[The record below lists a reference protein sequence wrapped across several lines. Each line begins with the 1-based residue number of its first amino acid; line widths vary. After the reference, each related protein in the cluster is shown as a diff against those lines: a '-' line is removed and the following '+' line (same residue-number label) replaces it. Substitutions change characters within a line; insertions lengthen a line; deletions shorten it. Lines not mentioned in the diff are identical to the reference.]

1 MILFPAAK
9 INIGLYVY
17 GVRPDGFHNLETV
30 FFPVGP
36 FNSNLQSDILEIVPA
51 ETSSN
56 TAKTRIFQTGISY
69 PGAPE
74 DNLCMRAYNLM
85 AQEFKLPA
93 VNIHL
98 RKQIPV
104 GAGLGGGSADAACML
119 LGLNKMFALNLSNE
133 RLAEFAAKLGSDCPF
148 FIYNRP
154 MLGTGRGEVL
164 RPLFSTENG
173 DAKENGIGELANGKY
188 RIKIIKPD
196 CSISTG
202 HAYSLIKPRAEKA
215 DGYTQHA
222 GCARQHAGTAQQ
234 SFAELVKE
242 PVENWKNKI
251 SNDFEEPVFKEHPE
265 LAAIKQQLI
274 DEGAIYASLSG
285 SGSAIYGIYKSS

>member
-1 MILFPAAK
+1 MILFPTAK

-51 ETSSN
+51 ENSSN
-56 TAKTRIFQTGISY
+56 TAKARIFQTGITY

-74 DNLCMRAYNLM
+74 DNLCVRAYNLM
-85 AQEFKLPA
+85 EQEFKLPA

-104 GAGLGGGSADAACML
+104 GAGLGGGSADAACTL
-119 LGLNKMFALNLSNE
+119 LGLNKMFALNLSDE

-148 FIYNRP
+148 FIFNKP
-154 MLGTGRGEVL
+154 MLGEGRGEL
-164 RPLFSTENG
+164 LTPLFSIEN
-173 DAKENGIGELANGKY
+173 DSVKENGIRELANGKY
-188 RIKIIKPD
+188 RVKIIKPD

-202 HAYSLIKPRAEKA
+202 HAYSLIKPRTEKS
-215 DGYTQHA
+215 GNSTQQA
-222 GCARQHAGTAQQ
+222 GIAQQ
-234 SFAELVKE
+234 SLAELVKE
-242 PVENWKNKI
+242 PVENWKNKV

>member
-36 FNSNLQSDILEIVPA
+36 SNSNLKSDILEIVPA
-51 ETSSN
+51 AQTDKRPGG
-56 TAKTRIFQTGISY
+56 AKMFQTGIVY

-74 DNLCMRAYNLM
+74 DNLCVKAYNLLK
-85 AQEFKLPA
+85 EKFKLPA
-93 VNIHL
+93 IDIHL

-104 GAGLGGGSADAACML
+104 GAGLGGGSADAAFIL
-119 LGLNKMFALNLSNE
+119 TALNKIFKFGLGNE
-133 RLAEFAAKLGSDCPF
+133 QLAAYAAKLGSDCPF
-148 FIYNRP
+148 FIYNKV
-154 MLGTGRGEVL
+154 MIGTGRGEVL
-164 RPLFSTENG
+164 TPICSSGSNTSE
-173 DAKENGIGELANGKY
+173 ESGIQQLKNGKY

-196 CSISTG
+196 CSVSTG

-215 DGYTQHA
+215 DNSKRRASGA
-222 GCARQHAGTAQQ
+222 GQADNTQQ
-234 SFAELVKE
+234 SLAELIKE
-242 PVENWKNKI
+242 PVENWKNTI
-251 SNDFEEPVFKEHPE
+251 SNDFEAPVFKEHPE

-274 DEGAIYASLSG
+274 DDGAVYASLSG
-285 SGSAIYGIYKSS
+285 SGSAIYGIFKK

>member
-36 FNSNLQSDILEIVPA
+36 LNSNLQSDILEIVPA
-51 ETSSN
+51 AET
-56 TAKTRIFQTGISY
+56 KIFQTGITY

-74 DNLCMRAYNLM
+74 DNLCMKAYNLM
-85 AQEFKLPA
+85 ALEFKLQA

-104 GAGLGGGSADAACML
+104 GAGLGGGSADAACTL
-119 LGLNKMFALNLSNE
+119 IGLNKIFSLNLSNE
-133 RLAEFAAKLGSDCPF
+133 KLADFAAKLGSDCPF
-148 FIYNRP
+148 FIYNEV
-154 MLGTGRGEVL
+154 MLGIGRGEVL
-164 RPLFSTENG
+164 RPLFSTENNET
-173 DAKENGIGELANGKY
+173 KESGIQQLASGKY
-188 RIKIIKPD
+188 GIKIIKPE

-202 HAYSLIKPRAEKA
+202 HAYSLVKPRVEKA
-215 DGYTQHA
+215 G
-222 GCARQHAGTAQQ
+222 GLKQQ
-234 SFAELVKE
+234 SGSTGHKAGIQQQSLAELIKE
-242 PVENWKNKI
+242 PVENWKNTI

-265 LAAIKQQLI
+265 LAAIKQKLI
-274 DEGAIYASLSG
+274 DEGAVYASLSG
-285 SGSAIYGIYKSS
+285 SGSAIYGIFKK